1 MIKNN
6 TVPVMKMFYA
16 PGVTTQ
22 VSPRI
27 GAFDRLRGLIIVLM
41 AVDHASFFIAR
52 VHPLETW
59 AAPPPYYA
67 DAAAFLTRWLT
78 HLCAPGFF
86 MLLGIGLVWFA
97 ESRLAA
103 GWPPARITRYVVTR
117 GAILLVVQHLI
128 ENPAWLMGILS
139 AGPGVEAAVPVL
151 PGVGGEV
158 MLSFAVLSALGA
170 AMIFWGVAWRLPDVA
185 VLAVIVATSALSRF
199 AVPPIADATSAIP
212 FWKMLLFVPGRS
224 GVAQNLYPWVVWL
237 APAGVGILLGRFVR
251 RQPDRLPALATGAGL
266 LGLGVFVMLRLMD
279 TGEFHPIGEG
289 LIGWLTVTKYP
300 PSAVFFNLMLGL
312 NLVLLAV
319 LAKWPARW
327 LAPLEVYGRAPF
339 FFYLAH
345 LWVFGV
351 LSWAFASGASLA
363 VMYLVWAGTVLALYP
378 ACAWYARFKF
388 AKPAT
393 SLWRMF

>member
-1 MIKNN
+1 
-6 TVPVMKMFYA
+6 MKMFYA

-22 VSPRI
+22 VSTRI

-41 AVDHASFFIAR
+41 AIDHASFFIAR

-67 DAAAFLTRWLT
+67 GTAAFLTRWLT

-86 MLLGIGLVWFA
+86 MLMGIGLVWFA

-103 GWPPARITRYVVTR
+103 GWTPARITRYFVTR

-139 AGPGVEAAVPVL
+139 AGPGVEAVVPVL
-151 PGVGGEV
+151 PGAGGEV

-170 AMIFWGVAWRLPDVA
+170 AMIFWGVAWRLPGVA
-185 VLAVIVATSALSRF
+185 VLALVVATSQLSGF
-199 AVPPIADATSAIP
+199 AIPPVSDATSAIP
-212 FWKMLLFVPGRS
+212 FWKMILLVPGRS
-224 GVAQNLYPWVVWL
+224 GIAQNLYPWVIWL
-237 APAGVGILLGRFVR
+237 APAGVGLLLGRLFL
-251 RQPDRLPALATGAGL
+251 RQPQRLPVLAIGAGL
-266 LGLGVFVMLRLMD
+266 LGLVVFVMLRLMH
-279 TGEFHPIGEG
+279 TGEWHPIGDG
-289 LIGWLTVTKYP
+289 VIGWLTITKYP
-300 PSAVFFNLMLGL
+300 PSSAFLSLMLGL
-312 NLVLLAV
+312 DLVLLAM
-319 LAKWPARW
+319 LARWPARW
-327 LAPLEVYGRAPF
+327 LAPLEVFGRAPV

-351 LSWAFASGASLA
+351 LSWAFPAGASLA
-363 VMYLVWAGTVLALYP
+363 MMYLVWAVTVLALYP

-393 SLWRMF
+393 SVWRMF

>member
-41 AVDHASFFIAR
+41 AIDHASFFIAR

-86 MLLGIGLVWFA
+86 MLMGIGLVWFA
-97 ESRLAA
+97 ESRIAA
-103 GWPPARITRYVVTR
+103 GWAPARITRYFVTR
-117 GAILLVVQHLI
+117 GAILLVVQHLV
-128 ENPAWLMGILS
+128 ENPAWLLGILS
-139 AGPGVEAAVPVL
+139 AGPGVAVVPVL
-151 PGVGGEV
+151 PGTGGEV
-158 MLSFAVLSALGA
+158 MLSFAVLSALGI
-170 AMIFWGVAWRLPDVA
+170 AMIFWGVAWRAPGVV
-185 VLAVIVATSALSRF
+185 VLALVVAASTLSGF
-199 AVPPIADATSAIP
+199 AVPPIADATAAIP
-212 FWKMLLFVPGRS
+212 FWKMILLIPGRS
-224 GVAQNLYPWVVWL
+224 GIAQNLYPWVVWL
-237 APAGVGILLGRFVR
+237 APAGVGILLGRWFL
-251 RQPDRLPALATGAGL
+251 RQPHRLPALAIGAGL
-266 LGLGVFVMLRLMD
+266 IGLVVFVMLRL
-279 TGEFHPIGEG
+279 THAGEWHPVGDG
-289 LIGWLTVTKYP
+289 VIGWLTVTKYP
-300 PSAVFFNLMLGL
+300 PSGAFFSLMLGL
-312 NLVLLAV
+312 DLVLIAV
-319 LAKWPARW
+319 LARWPARW
-327 LAPLEVYGRAPF
+327 LAPLEVFGRAPF

-363 VMYLVWAGTVLALYP
+363 VMYVVWAVTVPALYP